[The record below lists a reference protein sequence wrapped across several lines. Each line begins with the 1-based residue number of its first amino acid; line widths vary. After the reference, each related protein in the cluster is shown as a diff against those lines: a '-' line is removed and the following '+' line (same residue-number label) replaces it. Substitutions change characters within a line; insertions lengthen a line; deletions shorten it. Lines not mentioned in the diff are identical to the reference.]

1 MKKINADIIADS
13 KNEHGQRITTFI
25 LTYPRIIH
33 AELLTHRL
41 FSRNAASSRAI
52 PASKMIKDI
61 EKDPFIP
68 VAWQKAHSGMQG
80 TEYFTEED
88 RQYGLRLA
96 TMHDDSRHYEYITRW
111 YKDEKARD
119 EAYEKPGLDLPYRVY
134 YYKDATEKINR
145 SMVEAEKEEWLAD
158 VAYEIDSAKRRNE
171 RGVSKQIT
179 NRRLEDAQWYTCI
192 VTATEYDNFF
202 ELRCPQYDMSHHND
216 HGGIETV
223 FYKSRKDWLSR
234 CGYPKSTFFV
244 EKDGSI
250 GPNCLEA
257 TELDWL
263 KKNKGQGEIHISL
276 LAEAMWDARNESE
289 PKKLKA
295 GEWHIPFGDK
305 FDNSR
310 LIDISHLEPTGFKTH
325 ELEGLKVKIATARC
339 ARVSYLNFEGK
350 DEYEADIKLYDRLK
364 SMGHMSPF
372 EHCAR
377 AMSNDDFNIDTYDRN
392 GNDYSAYSDEFSGW
406 SGNFRG
412 FVQLRKEIE

>member
-13 KNEHGQRITTFI
+13 KNEHGQRITTFV
-25 LTYPRIIH
+25 LTYPRFIH

-52 PASKMIKDI
+52 PASRMIKDI
-61 EKDPFIP
+61 EEDPFIP
-68 VAWQKAHSGMQG
+68 VAFQADHKGMQG
-80 TEYFTEED
+80 TEYIKETVGV
-88 RQYGLRLA
+88 RQA
-96 TMHDDSRHYEYITRW
+96 WKESAH
-111 YKDEKARD
+111 
-119 EAYEKPGLDLPYRVY
+119 EAIKRAKYMSEVTGCTKQLVNRILEPY
-134 YYKDATEKINR
+134 
-145 SMVEAEKEEWLAD
+145 
-158 VAYEIDSAKRRNE
+158 
-171 RGVSKQIT
+171 
-179 NRRLEDAQWYTCI
+179 QWYTCI

-202 ELRCPQYDMSHHND
+202 ELRCPQYEYAEGDNFKSIKDAAQHYSDEADKCMNMGLEEMAQELREMS
-216 HGGIETV
+216 I
-223 FYKSRKDWLSR
+223 L
-234 CGYPKSTFFV
+234 
-244 EKDGSI
+244 EK
-250 GPNCLEA
+250 
-257 TELDWL
+257 L
-263 KKNKGQGEIHISL
+263 KINNGAGEIHISL

-350 DEYEADIKLYDRLK
+350 DDYEADIDLYGRLLVRPYTDLK
-364 SMGHMSPF
+364 GNYYGKDDPKHMSPS

-377 AMSNDDFNIDTYDRN
+377 AMS
-392 GNDYSAYSDEFSGW
+392 GEEMMDYAHLVGPTKREECGW